1 VSAAP
6 AELLETLAGAL
17 AGTVPD
23 GVLTVDR
30 DRSLSD
36 RLAGRPG
43 RIARLE
49 VTGPELTL
57 TLTRDGA
64 GRVSG
69 QSARVVR
76 RVVISRQEVPV
87 GQWLDLLGGQ
97 LHALS
102 AMSAADDAAVASTLA
117 ALGVREPAADVAVL
131 ESDVEG
137 GLRALPA
144 RVTGRLP
151 AEAEQATERICELL
165 LQALPRVSGG
175 GEQEFL
181 VRRAATDYLPRTLR
195 SYLSL
200 PTEWARTTP
209 IDGPRTAADVLVSQ
223 LAALEQASRSMLDA
237 ALAADGDA
245 LLANGRFLADRFPGA
260 TDGGAGSGGLTLPGS

>member
-1 VSAAP
+1 VSPPP
-6 AELLETLAGAL
+6 ADQLETLAGAL

-43 RIARLE
+43 RITKLE
-49 VTGPELTL
+49 LVGPELTL
-57 TLTRDGA
+57 TLAQDGA
-64 GRVSG
+64 GRISG
-69 QSARVVR
+69 QAVRVVR
-76 RVVISRQEVPV
+76 RVVISRQEVSV
-87 GQWLDLLGGQ
+87 RQWLDLLAGQ

-102 AMSAADDAAVASTLA
+102 AVSAADDAAVVSMLA
-117 ALGVREPAADVAVL
+117 ALGVQEPAADVAVL

-137 GLRALPA
+137 GLHALPA
-144 RVTGRLP
+144 RLAGRLP
-151 AEAEQATERICELL
+151 VEAEEATTRICALL
-165 LQALPRVSGG
+165 LEALPRVSGG
-175 GEQEFL
+175 GEQEYL

-195 SYLSL
+195 TYLSL
-200 PTEWARTTP
+200 PTDWARTTP
-209 IDGPRTAADVLVSQ
+209 IDGSRTAADVLLSQ
-223 LAALEQASRSMLDA
+223 LAALEQAARSMLDA

-260 TDGGAGSGGLTLPGS
+260 TDGGAGSGGLTLPSS